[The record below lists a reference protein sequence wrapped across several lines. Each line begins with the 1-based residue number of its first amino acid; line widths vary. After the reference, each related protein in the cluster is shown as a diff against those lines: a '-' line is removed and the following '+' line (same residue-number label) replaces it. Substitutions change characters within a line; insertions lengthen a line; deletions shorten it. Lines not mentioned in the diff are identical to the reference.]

1 MSYGDVSGGAPGRGR
16 SRRKGPGAETAAVSH
31 GVAGVSR
38 EGRDS
43 KVRSGVEMGG
53 RAGLTLQEALGGA
66 RPAGWG
72 SPTRTG
78 PAHPPCPESS
88 SSRSWLSPSRL
99 WDLEKPPLEIG
110 GHGLL
115 RGVR

>member
-66 RPAGWG
+66 RPAITPASGVGFSCPRWP
-72 SPTRTG
+72 SPPTL
-78 PAHPPCPESS
+78 P
-88 SSRSWLSPSRL
+88 
-99 WDLEKPPLEIG
+99 
-110 GHGLL
+110 
-115 RGVR
+115 